1 MKQLSLILS
10 GAALF
15 IVAAL
20 VSTLTAQDPWVVTIP
35 ETPVEQVTVAT
46 VAKTTARPYLIE
58 IHVEGEGRNGTTQVG
73 RIVAH
78 LTDGTSEEFTGSEY
92 DEVKA
97 SFQAG
102 FSAWMVGKIDARRN
116 PAP

>member
-1 MKQLSLILS
+1 MKRYSYILYS
-10 GAALF
+10 FMA
-15 IVAAL
+15 
-20 VSTLTAQDPWVVTIP
+20 TLAIGHLAAQDPWAVPIP